1 MNVGGL
7 HSDSKSGTLH
17 LHIDCCRVDMEG
29 NTNDV
34 HDIHL
39 RAMKAAE
46 IINMRHGWE
55 QPQEIRNMRKVE
67 LAEDCEHTLKDMQQF
82 NIDRY
87 FNLLRMKGYE
97 VKPRY
102 DKQRKLVGYTVDKNA
117 SVFKDSEIGRK
128 YMLSKIEYIWKKLH
142 SQPREV
148 YSMFTNEQKK
158 IRERYKEYDGC
169 YLGHFAQWFFWFF
182 FTIGIFVVVG
192 AVRMMIAQSYGK

>member
-1 MNVGGL
+1 
-7 HSDSKSGTLH
+7 
-17 LHIDCCRVDMEG
+17 
-29 NTNDV
+29 
-34 HDIHL
+34 
-39 RAMKAAE
+39 
-46 IINMRHGWE
+46 
-55 QPQEIRNMRKVE
+55 
-67 LAEDCEHTLKDMQQF
+67 MQQF

-102 DKQRKLVGYTVDKNA
+102 DKQRKLVGYTVGKNT
-117 SVFKDSEIGRK
+117 SVFKASEIGRK
-128 YMLSKIEYIWKKLH
+128 YMVSKIEDTWKKLH
-142 SQPREV
+142 PQPREV

-158 IRERYKEYDGC
+158 VRERYKEYDGC

>member
-1 MNVGGL
+1 
-7 HSDSKSGTLH
+7 
-17 LHIDCCRVDMEG
+17 
-29 NTNDV
+29 
-34 HDIHL
+34 
-39 RAMKAAE
+39 
-46 IINMRHGWE
+46 
-55 QPQEIRNMRKVE
+55 
-67 LAEDCEHTLKDMQQF
+67 
-82 NIDRY
+82 
-87 FNLLRMKGYE
+87 MKGYE

-102 DKQRKLVGYTVDKNA
+102 DKQRKLVGYTVGKNA

-182 FTIGIFVVVG
+182 FTIGIFVVAG
-192 AVRMMIAQSYGK
+192 AVGMMIAQSYGK